1 MSYQAM
7 WFRKAASQLRLLDWG
22 ENFENVRAMIDER
35 FPLAVKKMKSKGLD
49 LEDPNHW
56 WELLFIDGLIKIEN
70 SQGEIFRVGIY
81 LVKDWRAAEKT
92 LEIIES
98 RKFQTVRSE
107 LGIDQHWLILTD
119 AKKPHSNDDW
129 IDALYGQIDQEPRE
143 SGCALIEM

>member
-7 WFRKAASQLRLLDWG
+7 WFRKAASQLRLLDEG
-22 ENFENVRAMIDER
+22 PNFEELQVMIDDR

-56 WELLFIDGLIKIEN
+56 WELLFVDGLIKIED
-70 SQGEIFRVGIY
+70 SQGKVLRVGVY
-81 LVKDWRAAEKT
+81 LVSEWRAAEKT

-98 RKFQTVRSE
+98 RKFQAVRAE
-107 LGIDQHWLILTD
+107 LGIDQHWIVLSE
-119 AKKPHSNDDW
+119 AKKPHSNDEW
-129 IDALYGQIDQEPRE
+129 IDVLYGQVDQEPRG